1 MGQFGPSS
9 NDIDAGSKPDGCS
22 ILPSSR
28 PAHPL
33 AALFFLLR
41 VEVVGVA
48 ADADERGT
56 QEALLCQD
64 GHDAHDWRCVSLFVH
79 RARGFI

>member
-1 MGQFGPSS
+1 MRAASPMAALFFPV
-9 NDIDAGSKPDGCS
+9 AA
-22 ILPSSR
+22 LLT
-28 PAHPL
+28 PL

-64 GHDAHDWRCVSLFVH
+64 GHEAHDWRCVSLFVH